1 MENMTVV
8 RIGDQ
13 INSFYSRLL
22 ADSWSRK
29 AMRVEPGS

>member
-1 MENMTVV
+1 MENMTAV
-8 RIGDQ
+8 RVGDQ
-13 INSFYSRLL
+13 IDSFYSRLP